1 MKTVETP
8 KGIENGINPVRLFY
22 YYAVAFV
29 VVWAIIIAAIFT
41 TVWLMGRLTK

>member
-1 MKTVETP
+1 MKTVDSR
-8 KGIENGINPVRLFY
+8 KGIESGINPVRVFY

-29 VVWAIIIAAIFT
+29 VVWAIIITGIFT